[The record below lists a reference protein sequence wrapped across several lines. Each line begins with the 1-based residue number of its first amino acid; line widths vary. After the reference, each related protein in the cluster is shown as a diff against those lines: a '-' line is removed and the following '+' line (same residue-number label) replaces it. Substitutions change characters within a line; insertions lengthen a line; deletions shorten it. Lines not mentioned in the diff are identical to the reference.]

1 MREYIIKEL
10 EWVVLYTI
18 DNSVRI
24 KHKLWGRDIF
34 IFPNDML
41 LMASMEDLLDLV
53 NEAHDFVNV
62 YTNGSVIDFNK
73 FIDNLVYGYAIG
85 YYLKYHLEELTYYK
99 YNYFRGNL
107 ENIVEDNLYL
117 YSYDD
122 YCNEYKLY
130 DEFEFAEYEYDNAS
144 EVDTTEDI
152 IEEYKN
158 VLLQDQNEMRERYIN
173 YREKLKEFP
182 YH

>member
-41 LMASMEDLLDLV
+41 LMASMEGLLDLV

-62 YTNGSVIDFNK
+62 YSNGSVID
-73 FIDNLVYGYAIG
+73 ISEVDIR
-85 YYLKYHLEELTYYK
+85 YYLHELTYYK
-99 YNYFRGNL
+99 DNYFKGNL
-107 ENIVEDNLYL
+107 KNII
-117 YSYDD
+117 DD
-122 YCNEYKLY
+122 YYSESSYYDYYNEYKLY
-130 DEFEFAEYEYDNAS
+130 DEFEFAQWLYDDAS
-144 EVDTTEDI
+144 EVDTIEDI

-158 VLLQDQNEMRERYIN
+158 VLLHDQNEMQERYIN
-173 YREKLKEFP
+173 YCERLKEFP